1 MLRRRHQVFTEKVTQ
16 AAKQRDEVS
25 YLKIIL
31 DSLVRKQSLLETG
44 DVDINRQFLQELKH
58 SVESTLTVDSRI
70 KEDVRI
76 KVLNAFDVLIDNY
89 AKQIEVLP

>member
-1 MLRRRHQVFTEKVTQ
+1 MFGEKFTQ
-16 AAKQRDEVS
+16 AAKQGDGIA

-31 DSLVRKQSLLETG
+31 DSLVGRQSWLETG
-44 DVDINRQFLQELKH
+44 DVDLNRQFFQQLKC
-58 SVESTLTVDSRI
+58 SVDSTLKVDSRI
-70 KEDVRI
+70 KEDVRT

>member
-1 MLRRRHQVFTEKVTQ
+1 MFAEKVTQ
-16 AAKQRDEVS
+16 TAKQGDEIA

-31 DSLVRKQSLLETG
+31 DSLVGRQSLFETG
-44 DVDINRQFLQELKH
+44 DVDLNRQFLQELKH
-58 SVESTLTVDSRI
+58 SVDSTLRVDSQI
-70 KEDVRI
+70 KEDVRT